1 MERRNPRPTH
11 PGGGDRTFCMVQTP
25 HHHVRPVDTG
35 RGDTEV
41 AWEQMGAIAVTNQDK
56 VSEHQ
61 VPWVKG
67 AVMKQN
73 FRSRYERR
81 EM

>member
-41 AWEQMGAIAVTNQDK
+41 AWEQMGAIAVQTRTKYPNI
-56 VSEHQ
+56 
-61 VPWVKG
+61 
-67 AVMKQN
+67 
-73 FRSRYERR
+73 RYTLGEGGGD
-81 EM
+81 ETELPISL